1 MSWISNFLPFLF
13 TLTDVL
19 ISFLVSSTPEIL
31 SSVSYILLVMHLK
44 FLISFLGFPSSGL
57 PPFVISLFFFS
68 LHFWVLYYFVQFF
81 HLFVC
86 IFLYFFN
93 GFICF
98 FFKGFYLFARVF
110 LYFLNVVIYILLK
123 GLCHLHEMAF

>member
-57 PPFVISLFFFS
+57 PPFVISLFFS
-68 LHFWVLYYFVQFF
+68 LYISGSYIILFNSFIC
-81 HLFVC
+81 LFVFSYISLTDSFVSSLRASTCLPVFSC
-86 IFLYFFN
+86 IS
-93 GFICF
+93 
-98 FFKGFYLFARVF
+98 
-110 LYFLNVVIYILLK
+110 
-123 GLCHLHEMAF
+123 